1 MPLSG
6 PARVLVMVEQPLIVE
21 VIKLTLNHGVYVTRE
36 AQDVPEATAVLGDW
50 QPHLAVIDMDIGGDV
65 LLQQMAA
72 RATAARRA
80 TPVLALTRRGDLRT
94 KLAAFEQG
102 VDDIMTIP
110 FSPEELLARVLVITR
125 RALGES
131 VPFNPV
137 LRLGELEIDI
147 LHRQVRAGSSELH
160 LTGLEQSLLYLLAAR
175 AGQVVTRDEILD
187 ALWGVDYVS
196 ESNVVDR
203 HVRNLRAKLQNDWRK
218 PRFIATVP
226 GRGYRFIP
234 TFSDPER
241 ASLHERLGTLSRVTH
256 PFEAVPTGQ
265 RRLDPRGGERLHKSV
280 VIEPDVTDRIMAQR
294 HDVAGRLHILSA
306 QAVQGVPGIRG
317 DLLRIPTKLV
327 EPCFDLLPLLIHAVF
342 HVRMPFY

>member
-1 MPLSG
+1 MSDSAVSANG
-6 PARVLVMVEQPLIVE
+6 SARVLVMVEQSLIVE

-36 AQDVPEATAVLGDW
+36 ALDVAEATAVLGEW
-50 QPHLAVIDMDIGGDV
+50 QPHLAVIDMDIGGGR
-65 LLQQMAA
+65 LLEQMDGSGAGGGL
-72 RATAARRA
+72 R
-80 TPVLALTRRGDLRT
+80 TPVLALTRRGDLKT

-131 VPFNPV
+131 VAFNPV
-137 LRLGELEIDI
+137 QRLGELEIDI
-147 LHRQVRAGSSELH
+147 LQRLVRAGTSELH

-175 AGQVVTRDEILD
+175 AGHVVTRDEILD

-226 GRGYRFIP
+226 GKGYRFIP
-234 TFSDPER
+234 TFSDPG
-241 ASLHERLGTLSRVTH
+241 SSMVG
-256 PFEAVPTGQ
+256 
-265 RRLDPRGGERLHKSV
+265 
-280 VIEPDVTDRIMAQR
+280 
-294 HDVAGRLHILSA
+294 
-306 QAVQGVPGIRG
+306 
-317 DLLRIPTKLV
+317 
-327 EPCFDLLPLLIHAVF
+327 
-342 HVRMPFY
+342 